1 MHTIFLRVVHLQV
14 VDTAQ
19 AAISNASGE
28 TPFGVRKWSIGVR
41 TEVLAKTTK
50 RSPCLICKKYIY
62 IYIYIYV
69 CVYMYTYI
77 DIVGINICF
86 ITQYP
91 TILVSFAGQD
101 LAAVGRQ
108 HLDAE
113 SLLLLMFSYCIER
126 PWRWLVQT
134 RSLRRLAV
142 VLGPDYHGA
151 CRASAAQS

>member
-50 RSPCLICKKYIY
+50 RSPCLIC
-62 IYIYIYV
+62 IYIYV
-69 CVYMYTYI
+69 YCVYVYTYI
-77 DIVGINICF
+77 DIVDISIYF

-113 SLLLLMFSYCIER
+113 SLLLLMFSYCIES